1 MFLKIT
7 VLKTD
12 DAFSLQNILEY
23 FPKNVESFIKTGPT
37 AQSIQ
42 TLR

>member
-1 MFLKIT
+1 MFANTT

-12 DAFSLQNILEY
+12 AAFSIQNILEY

-37 AQSIQ
+37 TQSVQ

>member
-1 MFLKIT
+1 MFANIT
-7 VLKTD
+7 VLKTGA
-12 DAFSLQNILEY
+12 AFSLQNILEY

-37 AQSIQ
+37 GQSVQ